1 MPKVIKS
8 SNDVAPVPP
17 SPIANVPV
25 ILDAPKSND
34 NSVESITIP
43 LLLLASIDNV
53 LPDFSNPEPAVIC
66 PAPENWVNDKL
77 CVPTVSEPL
86 FEVHTKPLS
95 PFTVPSVTNVK
106 SPLASEE
113 AAISSL
119 LSGAPDALTT

>member
-1 MPKVIKS
+1 MPNVIKL

-17 SPIANVPV
+17 SLTANVPV

-34 NSVESITIP
+34 NSVDSITIP
-43 LLLLASIDNV
+43 LLDFASIDNV
-53 LPDFSNPEPAVIC
+53 LPDFSNPFPAVIW

-77 CVPTVSEPL
+77 SVPIVSEPL
-86 FEVHTKPLS
+86 FEVHTKPWS

-106 SPLASEE
+106 SPLAVSPTG
-113 AAISSL
+113 ISLL